1 MQRIMFG
8 EPWTT
13 TLVQKTLL
21 FLQNTKIKVSEVPFN
36 YLIICIDHMSYRIR
50 QCNKIPAINVTHEF
64 FKDFFPSTIIEC
76 NKLDWKIKRLESIE
90 TFQKRILS
98 FIRASPNSTFNCLN
112 PKRVRLLSRLR
123 LGLSHQN
130 SNTVFKIFSIS
141 SAVVEKVKLKL
152 VLTICSIFTTIW

>member
-1 MQRIMFG
+1 MFG
-8 EPWTT
+8 ELEQQHWYRKPYC
-13 TLVQKTLL
+13 
-21 FLQNTKIKVSEVPFN
+21 FYKILKLKSPKYL
-36 YLIICIDHMSYRIR
+36 YLIICIDHMSYRTR
-50 QCNKIPAINVTHEF
+50 QCNKIPAINVAHEF
-64 FKDFFPSTIIEC
+64 FKDFFPSTIVEC
-76 NKLDWKIKRLESIE
+76 NKLDWKIKHLESIE

-98 FIRASPNSTFNCLN
+98 FIGASPNSTFNCLN

-152 VLTICSIFTTIW
+152 FLTICSIFTTIW